1 MPKPA
6 LLTLKGAEAP
16 FLLWGKTAVYILLF
30 VFYRCRILITTFV
43 EGERIMKEMTA
54 LPDGE
59 LEIMQIVWQCQP
71 PVSRSIIEEK
81 LKKEKYLA
89 PSTIL
94 TFLTRLCDRGF
105 LRSERHGRMN
115 LYTPLISKRDYL
127 AKESR
132 RMLERLY
139 GGSISAFAVSLCDSG
154 ITKDEIETLRKMLEE
169 DTL

>member
-1 MPKPA
+1 
-6 LLTLKGAEAP
+6 
-16 FLLWGKTAVYILLF
+16 
-30 VFYRCRILITTFV
+30 
-43 EGERIMKEMTA
+43 MKEMTA

-89 PSTIL
+89 PS
-94 TFLTRLCDRGF
+94 
-105 LRSERHGRMN
+105 
-115 LYTPLISKRDYL
+115 SKRDYL